1 MLNFS
6 IIILHFRANKLILSI
21 QQKDRSTTNFLH
33 LDKITMATSA
43 VETQGEAQQERLQ
56 CNICFC

>member
-1 MLNFS
+1 MLNSS

-43 VETQGEAQQERLQ
+43 VETQGEAQQERL
-56 CNICFC
+56 